1 MEKEDHGGRGQ
12 RLRRGVAG
20 SRGGRLRSGTPG
32 LARQDRTIERG
43 GGLPEKKVQ
52 TARSSQLSVRRQC
65 QLLDVARSSLSYQPV
80 QECTDNQRLRRIL
93 DEIYLKD
100 PCLGSRR
107 LVKVLER
114 DHGLVVNRKRL
125 QRLRRDMGQEA
136 IWCRPRTT
144 IPEKGHRK

>member
-1 MEKEDHGGRGQ
+1 MRERRELVEKNY
-12 RLRRGVAG
+12 
-20 SRGGRLRSGTPG
+20 P
-32 LARQDRTIERG
+32 
-43 GGLPEKKVQ
+43 
-52 TARSSQLSVRRQC
+52 QLSVRRQC
-65 QLLDVARSSLSYQPV
+65 QLLDVARSSLTYQPV
-80 QECTDNQRLRRIL
+80 PECAQDQRLRRLL

-107 LVKVLER
+107 LVTVLER

-144 IPEKGHRK
+144 IPCEGNRKYPTC